1 MCGKI
6 PLLNSWYFVLFAAVD
21 SPEAVSEMLGPSR
34 KVKFREPEEK
44 AAEVCGFK
52 LVRRVLSNVYVGL

>member
-6 PLLNSWYFVLFAAVD
+6 PLLNSLYFVLFAAVD

-34 KVKFREPEEK
+34 KDKLREPEENT
-44 AAEVCGFK
+44 AEVCGFK
-52 LVRRVLSNVYVGL
+52 FVRRVLSNVYVGL

>member
-1 MCGKI
+1 M
-6 PLLNSWYFVLFAAVD
+6 LFAAVD

-34 KVKFREPEEK
+34 KGVKLRKLEEK

-52 LVRRVLSNVYVGL
+52 LVRRLLSNVYVGL

>member
-1 MCGKI
+1 M
-6 PLLNSWYFVLFAAVD
+6 LFAAGD

-34 KVKFREPEEK
+34 KVKLRKLEEK